1 MFVTLLVL
9 KEDTSSDVN
18 DVQLKNM
25 RLMLVTLLVL
35 NEDKSSDVND
45 EQLRNI

>member
-18 DVQLKNM
+18 DEQLKNM
-25 RLMLVTLLVL
+25 RLMFVTLLVL
-35 NEDKSSDVND
+35 NEDTSRDVNE
-45 EQLRNI
+45 EQPRNI